1 MMAAAV
7 AAAMMMMMMTITIRQ
22 KKIQTMIQIRLAAQI
37 QA

>member
-7 AAAMMMMMMTITIRQ
+7 AAAMMMMTITIRQ